1 MTVGI
6 KKLTVLVDRV
16 SLIVTQMEN
25 QALLCWLNNALSIIL
40 ENSDLLPSENIVFA
54 ESLQTVG
61 RSIFSLSIHSTLYDI
76 VSEISRIY
84 RIDCDVDDLDMI
96 VEYTLLHGV
105 SEHCDLRGDFVQGI
119 MSLEPDVQI
128 YLMQIIEEKMMQND
142 PIESPLK
149 INEHDNF
156 SSHMVDVPNLGGMVP
171 SQHDIIEQEDIN
183 HTGMERMRESKSFS
197 CFECIEKDQ
206 LTKKLNNEI
215 ENLHTKY
222 QQETQKLKEEISMNR
237 NKLVDLEL
245 LIIERDDL
253 IFQHKNKLMDYDKH
267 QEKLDASNVRINQLE
282 EQLQAVQ
289 DDLEVLKP
297 QAVKLDH
304 AEAQLERYRSKLDEL
319 NDIKQQLKAE
329 SSSHSSTY
337 DKLMTLEQEV
347 EGLRKLKPQLEEYR
361 QQHAESVIAIKE
373 LEINLKAKE
382 IEVHGLRAEN
392 ISLRNNHAEQLH
404 QSIHLQDEL
413 RSTAEQLREK
423 DQLNGIGE
431 GMSELNPLLM
441 QELNR
446 LRIENK
452 DLMTKI
458 DKSSLQ
464 SLEALNKELS
474 DQKCVS
480 TSLQKKYMTTKD
492 TLEKAFNDIQ
502 TLSSNL
508 TDKIFEVKELKSILQ
523 ESDFMFEE
531 EKRTLRVV
539 FNNKIKF
546 SEKRSRHQMELVDIG
561 HNEVFRIYHKSL
573 EVAHDQL
580 ASTEVQLHHMTDL
593 QSETSQALHKC
604 ETDLD
609 GMTRLRD
616 LMEVEHC
623 EEIIQLKSESS
634 LAIEMKD
641 KQHEDDRRSLHEQH
655 SLALQ
660 SERQQVILL
669 EADLE
674 QERMKRRKI
683 ERQKKYHEMDAHR
696 QKAQLQANGSNGG
709 FGSNGEGIEEVLTEF
724 KSMQSLLEIAQ
735 NEIVVLKSQ
744 LGSTNH
750 DSDSARLSNGSDA
763 LKGTTTSTTDGYRS
777 NSTNNMRTMGYSCYL
792 EQTEFSDKKIEQLV
806 KEKRDLLSRNLEEAK
821 EKNEISQKLLLVE
834 KENTMLRAEIRK
846 ITLDKERNE
855 RKLFK
860 QIENSSKTS
869 TSVFDIYKENMI

>member
-1 MTVGI
+1 
-6 KKLTVLVDRV
+6 
-16 SLIVTQMEN
+16 MEN
-25 QALLCWLNNALSIIL
+25 QALLCWLDNAHSIIL
-40 ENSDLLPSENIVFA
+40 ENSDRVPSENIVYA
-54 ESLQTVG
+54 ELLQTVG
-61 RSIFSLSIHSTLYDI
+61 RSIFSLSIQSTLHDI

-84 RIDCDVDDLDMI
+84 SVDCNVDDLDMI
-96 VEYTLLHGV
+96 VEYTLVHGV
-105 SEHCDLRGDFVQGI
+105 SEQCDLRGDFVQGI

-128 YLMQIIEEKMMQND
+128 YLMQIIEEKMLQND
-142 PIESPLK
+142 PIQSPEK
-149 INEHDNF
+149 VNGHIEVDSH
-156 SSHMVDVPNLGGMVP
+156 SSHMVDDPSLEGMVP
-171 SQHDIIEQEDIN
+171 SQQHDIVEQENIN
-183 HTGMERMRESKSFS
+183 YAGVERMKDSIPFN

-206 LTKKLNNEI
+206 QRKKLSNEI
-215 ENLHTKY
+215 ENLHAKY
-222 QQETQKLKEEISMNR
+222 QQEVQKLKEEISMNR

-253 IFQHKNKLMDYDKH
+253 IFQHKNKLLDYDKH

-282 EQLQAVQ
+282 EQLQVLQ

-297 QAVKLDH
+297 QAIKLDH

-337 DKLMTLEQEV
+337 DKLMVLEQEV

-382 IEVHGLRAEN
+382 IEVYDLRVEN
-392 ISLRNNHAEQLH
+392 ASLRNNHAEQLH

-452 DLMTKI
+452 ELMTKI

-474 DQKCVS
+474 DQKCIS

-492 TLEKAFNDIQ
+492 TLEKAFNDIK
-502 TLSSNL
+502 TLSMNL
-508 TDKIFEVKELKSILQ
+508 TDKIFEVKELRSMLQ
-523 ESDFMFEE
+523 ESSSMFEE
-531 EKRTLRVV
+531 EKQILQVV
-539 FNNKIKF
+539 FNNKIAF
-546 SEKRSRHQMELVDIG
+546 SHKRSRHQMELVQFG

-573 EVAHDQL
+573 EIAHDQL
-580 ASTEVQLHHMTDL
+580 TSTEKQLHHMTTL
-593 QSETSQALHKC
+593 QSETSQTLHTC
-604 ETDLD
+604 QTDLES
-609 GMTRLRD
+609 MSRERD

-623 EEIIQLKSESS
+623 EEIVQLKKESS

-641 KQHEDDRRSLHEQH
+641 QQHEDNLRSLHEQH

-696 QKAQLQANGSNGG
+696 QKAQLQANGTNGG

-744 LGSTNH
+744 LSGTYHDH
-750 DSDSARLSNGSDA
+750 DSNSARLSNSSSNDA
-763 LKGTTTSTTDGYRS
+763 VMKGATTTTT
-777 NSTNNMRTMGYSCYL
+777 NNNNMRSMGGYSCYL
-792 EQTEFSDKKIEQLV
+792 EQTEFSDKKIEQLI
-806 KEKRDLLSRNLEEAK
+806 KEKRDLLSRNLEETK
-821 EKNEISQKLLLVE
+821 EKNEISQKLLLLE
-834 KENTMLRAEIRK
+834 KENTTLRAEIRK
-846 ITLDKERNE
+846 IILEKERNE

-860 QIENSSKTS
+860 QIENYSSKTNS
-869 TSVFDIYKENMI
+869 TTTTNTFDIYKENMI

>member
-1 MTVGI
+1 
-6 KKLTVLVDRV
+6 
-16 SLIVTQMEN
+16 MEN
-25 QALLCWLNNALSIIL
+25 QALLCWLENAHSIIT
-40 ENSDLLPSENIVFA
+40 ENSDIVPTENFLFA

-76 VSEISRIY
+76 VSEISKIY
-84 RIDCDVDDLDMI
+84 RVDCDVDDLDAI
-96 VEYTLLHGV
+96 VEYILIHGV
-105 SEHCDLRGDFVQGI
+105 SEHCDLRGEFVQGI
-119 MSLEPDVQI
+119 MSLEPEVQI
-128 YLMQIIEEKMMQND
+128 YLMQIIEENLLQNNSIQS
-142 PIESPLK
+142 PIKENIHVVDDSRNEVESL
-149 INEHDNF
+149 E
-156 SSHMVDVPNLGGMVP
+156 GMVI
-171 SQHDIIEQEDIN
+171 SQHIIVEQNNVDAEKIKD
-183 HTGMERMRESKSFS
+183 SKIFS

-206 LTKKLNNEI
+206 LTKKLSNEI
-215 ENLHTKY
+215 DNLHLKY
-222 QQETQKLKEEISMNR
+222 QQETHKLKEEISMNR
-237 NKLVDLEL
+237 NRLVDLEL

-253 IFQHKNKLMDYDKH
+253 IFQHKNKLLDYDKH
-267 QEKLDASNVRINQLE
+267 HEKLEISNVRINQLE
-282 EQLQAVQ
+282 EQLQALQ

-337 DKLMTLEQEV
+337 DKLIALEQEV

-373 LEINLKAKE
+373 LEINLKARE
-382 IEVHGLRAEN
+382 MEVYDLRADN
-392 ISLRNNHAEQLH
+392 ASLRNNHAEQLY

-452 DLMTKI
+452 ELMAKI

-474 DQKCVS
+474 DQKCIS

-492 TLEKAFNDIQ
+492 TLEKAFNDIR

-508 TDKIFEVKELKSILQ
+508 ADKIFEVKEVTSMLK
-523 ESDFMFEE
+523 ESGSMFEE
-531 EKRTLRVV
+531 EKQTLRVV
-539 FNNKIKF
+539 FKDKIAF
-546 SEKRSRHQMELVDIG
+546 SEKRSRHQLELVHGG

-573 EVAHDQL
+573 EVAHNQL
-580 ASTEVQLHHMTDL
+580 TSTEVQLLDMTTL
-593 QSETSQALHKC
+593 HSETSQALQIC
-604 ETDLD
+604 QTDLQS
-609 GMTRLRD
+609 MTKECE
-616 LMEVEHC
+616 LMEVEHN
-623 EEIIQLKSESS
+623 EEIVQLKSEYS

-641 KQHEDDRRSLHEQH
+641 KKHEDDRRSLQEQH
-655 SLALQ
+655 SLTLQ
-660 SERQQVILL
+660 HERQQVLLL

-683 ERQKKYHEMDAHR
+683 ERQKKYHEMDAQR
-696 QKAQLQANGSNGG
+696 QKAQLQANGSSGG
-709 FGSNGEGIEEVLTEF
+709 FGGNGEGIEEVLTEF
-724 KSMQSLLEIAQ
+724 KSMQSLLDVAQ
-735 NEIVVLKSQ
+735 NEIIVLKSQ
-744 LGSTNH
+744 LVTNPDH
-750 DSDSARLSNGSDA
+750 KSDSGSLNDGTHMC
-763 LKGTTTSTTDGYRS
+763 KGSATNADGYKN
-777 NSTNNMRTMGYSCYL
+777 NSANNLRTLGYSCYL

-821 EKNEISQKLLLVE
+821 EKNEISQKLLLIE
-834 KENTMLRAEIRK
+834 KENATLKAEIRK
-846 ITLDKERNE
+846 LTLEKERNE

-860 QIENSSKTS
+860 QLENSSKTS
-869 TSVFDIYKENMI
+869 TNIFDIYKENMI

>member
-1 MTVGI
+1 
-6 KKLTVLVDRV
+6 
-16 SLIVTQMEN
+16 MEN
-25 QALLCWLNNALSIIL
+25 QALLCWLDNAHSIVL
-40 ENSDLLPSENIVFA
+40 ENSDLLPSENIVYA

-61 RSIFSLSIHSTLYDI
+61 RTIFSLSIHSTLHDI

-84 RIDCDVDDLDMI
+84 SVSCDVDDLDMI
-96 VEYTLLHGV
+96 VEYTLVHGV
-105 SEHCDLRGDFVQGI
+105 SEQCDLRGDFVQGI

-142 PIESPLK
+142 LIQSPSK
-149 INEHDNF
+149 DDSHNIVDNN
-156 SSHMVDVPNLGGMVP
+156 SIHMVDDDSLGGIAP
-171 SQHDIIEQEDIN
+171 SQHDIVEQEVL
-183 HTGMERMRESKSFS
+183 GYPSMERMKDSKPFN

-206 LTKKLNNEI
+206 QTKKLSNEI
-215 ENLHTKY
+215 ENLHSKY
-222 QQETQKLKEEISMNR
+222 QQEAQKLKEEISMNR

-253 IFQHKNKLMDYDKH
+253 IFQHKNKLLDYDKH
-267 QEKLDASNVRINQLE
+267 QEKLDASNIRINQLE

-297 QAVKLDH
+297 QAIKLDH

-337 DKLMTLEQEV
+337 DKLMVLEQEV

-382 IEVHGLRAEN
+382 IEVYDLRADN
-392 ISLRNNHAEQLH
+392 ASLRNNHAEQLH

-452 DLMTKI
+452 ELLTKI

-492 TLEKAFNDIQ
+492 TLEKAFNDIR

-508 TDKIFEVKELKSILQ
+508 ADRIFEVKELTSRLQ
-523 ESDFMFEE
+523 EAGSMLEE
-531 EKRTLRVV
+531 EKQTLRVV
-539 FNNKIKF
+539 FSDKIAF
-546 SEKRSRHQMELVDIG
+546 SEKRSRQQMELVHVG

-580 ASTEVQLHHMTDL
+580 ASTELQLHHMTTL
-593 QSETSQALHKC
+593 QSETSQALHTC
-604 ETDLD
+604 QSDLED
-609 GMTRLRD
+609 MTKVRD

-623 EEIIQLKSESS
+623 EEIVQLKSDCS
-634 LAIEMKD
+634 LSIEMKD

-655 SLALQ
+655 NLVLQ

-696 QKAQLQANGSNGG
+696 QKAQLQANGSSGG

-744 LGSTNH
+744 LGNTNH
-750 DSDSARLSNGSDA
+750 DHNSDSVRLSNGSDTV
-763 LKGTTTSTTDGYRS
+763 KGATASTDGYNS
-777 NSTNNMRTMGYSCYL
+777 NSTNNMRSMGYSCYL

-821 EKNEISQKLLLVE
+821 EKNEISQKLLLIE
-834 KENTMLRAEIRK
+834 KENTALRAEIRK
-846 ITLDKERNE
+846 ITLEKERNE

-860 QIENSSKTS
+860 QLENSSKAS
-869 TSVFDIYKENMI
+869 TTTFDMYKENMI